1 MENNAENKDSKNIGR
16 LKKPWHKPK
25 MLSGKEINQGPD
37 NPWSGS
43 AYS

>member
-1 MENNAENKDSKNIGR
+1 MDNNPEKKENHFGKT
-16 LKKPWHKPK
+16 KKPWHKPK

-43 AYS
+43 GYS